1 MREAG
6 KQNQHE
12 LSCPSLQKLKLTK
25 HRFLCFGYS
34 LICTP
39 VYMSI
44 YMKRFVFFSLL
55 VILLSPAAA
64 QKFSGQWTGSFVQK
78 NDTTRT
84 EYVLEIEAKGK
95 TFEGTSITYFTIK
108 KKRYYTICEIKGTID
123 PGSKTLIS
131 TEVKKI
137 KANTPIDFN
146 DCLQTH
152 TLTYFKKGNTEQL
165 IGTWQP
171 AKPEDACGVGT
182 TLLERKAL
190 VKNMRTQAPAN
201 NNQTARSNPAAP
213 GQSTTPAANNA
224 TVKPAPANNKT
235 TGTNKA
241 GSGSVSRTTQQN
253 SAPPPAKPAPDL
265 QPAISKVENK
275 ATLRAVTD
283 SKPNVQAPKLP
294 NGLERRDNRLF
305 ETITITEEAI
315 TISLYDNAEVDGDI
329 ITVLF
334 NDEVV
339 VSQQTLSDKPITVLL
354 KAIPGRDNTLVMYAE
369 NQGRVPPNTAIMRVQ
384 SGENYYKVFLSAD
397 DKRNASVIF
406 RLRK

>member
-1 MREAG
+1 
-6 KQNQHE
+6 
-12 LSCPSLQKLKLTK
+12 
-25 HRFLCFGYS
+25 
-34 LICTP
+34 
-39 VYMSI
+39 
-44 YMKRFVFFSLL
+44 MKRSLFFSLL

-84 EYVLEIEAKGK
+84 EYVLEIEASG
-95 TFEGTSITYFTIK
+95 TVFEGTSITYFTMK
-108 KKRYYTICEIKGTID
+108 GRRYYTICKIKGTID
-123 PGSKTLIS
+123 PGSKSLVS

-137 KANTPIDFN
+137 KANTPPDFN

-152 TLTYFKKGNTEQL
+152 TLTYFKKGTTEQL
-165 IGTWQP
+165 IGTWQS
-171 AKPEDACGVGT
+171 ANPEDACGIGT

-190 VKNMRTQAPAN
+190 VKNMRTQAPATKT
-201 NNQTARSNPAAP
+201 QTARRNPAAP
-213 GQSTTPAANNA
+213 SQSTAPAASNS
-224 TVKPAPANNKT
+224 TVKPAPANNKAT
-235 TGTNKA
+235 GINKASSGTNSK
-241 GSGSVSRTTQQN
+241 TTQQN
-253 SAPPPAKPAPDL
+253 SAPAPAKPAPDL

-275 ATLRAVTD
+275 TTFRATTD
-283 SKPNVQAPKLP
+283 NKPNVQAPKLP
-294 NGLERRDNRLF
+294 NGLDRRDNRLF
-305 ETITITEEAI
+305 ETITITEEEI

-339 VSQQTLSDKPITVLL
+339 VSQQTLSDKPITVAL
-354 KAIPGRDNTLVMYAE
+354 KAVPGRDNILVMYAE